1 MLSRS
6 DNRSINSSSYCT
18 RGFQS
23 RAEAG
28 DSKSSRQR
36 SIANE
41 RVFSTPRG
49 PWLAIVSRDQHK
61 GRFTDHPAIGTSVG
75 SNSHPLIRSLADDLL
90 GSRLSQADPA
100 WLDSVVADNVKNGAL
115 GLDRLGL
122 AQHVEDIVRP
132 DRLPVA
138 CTHIHANQDIAFLNG
153 GLGRGT
159 AGQNG
164 LDVQAAPEFGR
175 DRRDPLG

>member
-1 MLSRS
+1 MLSVVS
-6 DNRSINSSSYCT
+6 CGPTQSQNVAGPPAEG
-18 RGFQS
+18 RGGQ
-23 RAEAG
+23 G
-28 DSKSSRQR
+28 
-36 SIANE
+36 
-41 RVFSTPRG
+41 
-49 PWLAIVSRDQHK
+49 LALHT
-61 GRFTDHPAIGTSVG
+61 TDHGPRTTDHGLLWG
-75 SNSHPLIRSLADDLL
+75 GSLAADLL
-90 GSRLSQADPA
+90 DSRLCQADPA
-100 WLDSVVADNVKNGAL
+100 WLDSVVADDVKNGSL
-115 GLDRLGL
+115 GLDSLGL

-138 CTHIHANQDIAFLNG
+138 RTHIHANQDIAFLDG